1 MKFLI
6 ALLAAA
12 VVFAPAASADVGED
26 AGNTPKRADRGAV
39 ARSQAAP
46 ESQVGVPRPAAVP
59 PGGGGEGT
67 DGSGG
72 TGGDVGSSNS
82 GSNNIGIFSD
92 GRLFQN
98 PLIWVGSPNPDPPPQ
113 VVITEFQ
120 PLENVPAP
128 LRGSF
133 GWMKDFEF
141 EGCVLGLSS
150 VTKGQNVVGPYGTST
165 TGFSSSGCA

>member
-1 MKFLI
+1 MKLLI

-12 VVFAPAASADVGED
+12 TVFAPAASADVGED

-46 ESQVGVPRPAAVP
+46 ESQVGVPRPAAAP

-72 TGGDVGSSNS
+72 SGGTGG
-82 GSNNIGIFSD
+82 
-92 GRLFQN
+92 LFQN
-98 PLIWVGSPNPDPPPQ
+98 PLIWVGSPNPNPPPRT
-113 VVITEFQ
+113 VITEFQ
-120 PLENVPAP
+120 PLEDVPAP

-150 VTKGQNVVGPYGTST
+150 VTKGQNVVGPYGTAT
-165 TGFSSSGCA
+165 TAFSSSGCK

>member
-1 MKFLI
+1 LKEVKVKFLI

-26 AGNTPKRADRGAV
+26 AGNTPKRADRGAA
-39 ARSQAAP
+39 ARSQSAP
-46 ESQVGVPRPAAVP
+46 ESQ
-59 PGGGGEGT
+59 
-67 DGSGG
+67 
-72 TGGDVGSSNS
+72 VGSSNS

>member
-1 MKFLI
+1 MKRLVILVIGCVMVFSSTGI
-6 ALLAAA
+6 SAAEDGGD
-12 VVFAPAASADVGED
+12 SSVGSSV
-26 AGNTPKRADRGAV
+26 GNTPKRQPRGAAIRNADPPPKTTV
-39 ARSQAAP
+39 FSP
-46 ESQVGVPRPAAVP
+46 PNVTTS
-59 PGGGGEGT
+59 PGGK
-67 DGSGG
+67 
-72 TGGDVGSSNS
+72 
-82 GSNNIGIFSD
+82 
-92 GRLFQN
+92 LFQN

-120 PLENVPAP
+120 PLEDVPAP

-150 VTKGQNVVGPYGTST
+150 VTKGQNVAGPYGTST

>member
-1 MKFLI
+1 MKLLI

-12 VVFAPAASADVGED
+12 TVFAPAASADVGED

-46 ESQVGVPRPAAVP
+46 ESQVGVPRPAAAP

-72 TGGDVGSSNS
+72 SGGTGG
-82 GSNNIGIFSD
+82 
-92 GRLFQN
+92 LFQN
-98 PLIWVGSPNPDPPPQ
+98 PLIWVGSPNPDPPPRI
-113 VVITEFQ
+113 VITEFQ
-120 PLENVPAP
+120 PLEDVPAP

-165 TGFSSSGCA
+165 TVFSSSGCA

>member
-72 TGGDVGSSNS
+72 TGGTG
-82 GSNNIGIFSD
+82 G
-92 GRLFQN
+92 LFQN
-98 PLIWVGSPNPDPPPQ
+98 PLIWVGSPNPDPPPRI
-113 VVITEFQ
+113 VITEFQ

-150 VTKGQNVVGPYGTST
+150 VTKGQNVVGPYGTAT

>member
-1 MKFLI
+1 MKLLI

-12 VVFAPAASADVGED
+12 TVFAPAASADVGED

-46 ESQVGVPRPAAVP
+46 ESQVGVPRPAAAP

-72 TGGDVGSSNS
+72 SGGTGG
-82 GSNNIGIFSD
+82 
-92 GRLFQN
+92 LFQN
-98 PLIWVGSPNPDPPPQ
+98 PLIWVGSPNPNPPPR
-113 VVITEFQ
+113 VVITEFE

-141 EGCVLGLSS
+141 EACVLGLSS
-150 VTKGQNVVGPYGTST
+150 VTKGQNVVGPYGTAT
-165 TGFSSSGCA
+165 TAFSSSGCK